1 MFIRE
6 IDLFEGMS
14 QRFIDEV
21 AKIMVEESYGEGF
34 FLFKEGDPAD
44 SFYVLEEGNIRLAI
58 GEEGHIT
65 YTLNAPGDSFG
76 WSSLVDRDVYTTSA
90 QCTQPTKVIK
100 IEKGKLQRMFDK
112 HRFSGL
118 MFYKRLAR
126 TIGDRLIN
134 NYTSLLSA
142 YRGEGGPSYG

>member
-14 QRFIDEV
+14 QRFIEEI
-21 AKIMVEESYGEGF
+21 AKIMVEESYDEGSF
-34 FLFKEGDPAD
+34 FFKEGDPAD
-44 SFYVLEEGNIRLAI
+44 NFYVLEEGSIRLAI

-65 YTLNAPGDSFG
+65 YTLNTPGDSFG

-90 QCTQPTKVIK
+90 QCTRPTKVIT
-100 IEKGKLQRMFDK
+100 IEKGKLQKIFDK

-134 NYTSLLSA
+134 NYNSLLSA
-142 YRGEGGPSYG
+142 YRGEETASYG